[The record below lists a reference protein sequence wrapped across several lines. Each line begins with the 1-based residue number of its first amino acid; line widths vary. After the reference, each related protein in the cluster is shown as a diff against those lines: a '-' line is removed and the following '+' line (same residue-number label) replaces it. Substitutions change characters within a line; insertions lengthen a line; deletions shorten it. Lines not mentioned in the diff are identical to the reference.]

1 MRFLVCSD
9 SHGRVSHLMEMLEQ
23 ANLHRFPIDG
33 LLFLGDG
40 LADLTYLD
48 LGYTPIIAVSGNCD
62 LFRSS
67 AKREE
72 ILVMEGYR
80 ILMMHGHTHGA
91 HSGIDRMVAYAA
103 EVQADILLFGHT
115 HVPKERY
122 LPRGSEIGGVT
133 LEKPL
138 YVLNP
143 GSIGSARD
151 GSGEGFAT
159 LELTQSGVS
168 FNTVRLARR

>member
-1 MRFLVCSD
+1 
-9 SHGRVSHLMEMLEQ
+9 MEMIDR
-23 ANLHRFPIDG
+23 ANLGRFPIDG

-115 HVPKERY
+115 HVPKEQY

>member
-9 SHGRVSHLMEMLEQ
+9 SHGRVSHLMEMTEQ
-23 ANLHRFPIDG
+23 ANLGRFPIDG

-48 LGYTPIIAVSGNCD
+48 LGYVPIIAVSGNWD

-72 ILVMEGYR
+72 VLVMDGYR

-91 HSGIDRMVAYAA
+91 HSGIERMVAYAD
-103 EVQADILLFGHT
+103 EIGADILLFGHT
-115 HVPKERY
+115 HVPQERY
-122 LPRGSEIGGVT
+122 FPSGSEVGGVT
-133 LEKPL
+133 LKKPL

-151 GSGEGFAT
+151 GSREGFGT
-159 LELTQSGVS
+159 LELTRSGVVW
-168 FNTVRLARR
+168 NTVGLGGV

>member
-9 SHGRVSHLMEMLEQ
+9 SHGRVSHLMEMIDR
-23 ANLHRFPIDG
+23 ANLGRFPIDG

-168 FNTVRLARR
+168 FNTVRLACR

>member
-1 MRFLVCSD
+1 
-9 SHGRVSHLMEMLEQ
+9 MEMLDQ
-23 ANLHRFPIDG
+23 ANLYRFPIDG
-33 LLFLGDG
+33 VLFLGDG

-48 LGYTPIIAVSGNCD
+48 VGITPIIAVSGNCD
-62 LFRSS
+62 FFRSS

-72 ILVMEGYR
+72 VLVMDGYR

-91 HSGIDRMVAYAA
+91 HGGIDRMVAYAC
-103 EVQADILLFGHT
+103 EIGADIVLYGHT
-115 HVPKERY
+115 HVPMSQY
-122 LPRGSEIGGVT
+122 FPVGSEVGGGV

-151 GSGEGFAT
+151 GSREGFGT
-159 LELTQSGVS
+159 LELTPNGVVW
-168 FNTVRLARR
+168 NTVPLRHS

>member
-1 MRFLVCSD
+1 
-9 SHGRVSHLMEMLEQ
+9 MEMIER
-23 ANLHRFPIDG
+23 ANLGRFPIDG

-159 LELTQSGVS
+159 LELTKSGVS